1 MTKTKRRQRT
11 LTVQTSMAGDGALEV
26 AVSDTGPGLAVEP
39 ANKAFEPLYTTKP
52 DGMGMG
58 LSISR
63 TIVEAHGGRLWLSQ
77 NTRRGSTFH
86 FTLPIAPEEHQNGH

>member
-1 MTKTKRRQRT
+1 
-11 LTVQTSMAGDGALEV
+11 
-26 AVSDTGPGLAVEP
+26 
-39 ANKAFEPLYTTKP
+39 
-52 DGMGMG
+52 MGMG

-63 TIVEAHGGRLWLSQ
+63 AIVEAHGGRLWLSQ